1 MHVLLRADSFILTG
15 LKDLPEDLQ
24 KWVLEEEKPEIIRY
38 ELKLDRN
45 SYSQGEF
52 EFIMEYNSK
61 ILEELLR
68 RFLPKEVST
77 NVKSETLHDLKVLEL
92 DENQMKH
99 KKIIAKIVLDVIISL
114 KPQLNHIIIALKKSE
129 NLSKTILLR
138 KQSIYDEKSEWDKY
152 FLDFE
157 YEHLLGEES
166 LKKTIVSKI

>member
-99 KKIIAKIVLDVIISL
+99 KKIIAKIVLDVIITSL
-114 KPQLNHIIIALKKSE
+114 TPQLKHTIIVSRNQKIYPRRYCSE
-129 NLSKTILLR
+129 NRVSMTKNQNGISISWTLNM
-138 KQSIYDEKSEWDKY
+138 SIY
-152 FLDFE
+152 
-157 YEHLLGEES
+157 
-166 LKKTIVSKI
+166 

>member
-1 MHVLLRADSFILTG
+1 M
-15 LKDLPEDLQ
+15 
-24 KWVLEEEKPEIIRY
+24 
-38 ELKLDRN
+38 
-45 SYSQGEF
+45 
-52 EFIMEYNSK
+52 
-61 ILEELLR
+61 
-68 RFLPKEVST
+68 ST